1 MPEEKVTNT
10 TPQNSDILF
19 PHSNIRDGQK
29 EFLDDV
35 YKSVNEG
42 KILLAHAPTGIGK
55 TAAALGGML
64 DYALKNNKTI
74 FFLTPKHT
82 QHEIVIETLKKIKEK
97 YNINFTAVDII
108 GKQWMCLYPDIDDIS
123 SSEFNEFCKA
133 KKEHEECPFY
143 KNAHPKKNEGLIA
156 DRIKNEVKNFIMHSE
171 EVREMCSRQDVCP
184 YEITIECA
192 KDANI
197 IICDYFHIFS
207 KSVRDTFLTRIEKEL
222 SDSIIIIDESHNLPE
237 RIRTLLSHSISE
249 FSIERAGKEAE
260 NVGKIY
266 LHDAVLNLKKILTEF
281 GKELNNNNEIF
292 IEKSQFVAAVEK
304 GISKIEGPAN
314 WKYDDFVNDVDY
326 TGAEI
331 LKTPNRY
338 RSYLNIIGKFLGSW
352 NRDETGFVRILK
364 KEMRK
369 DATGRYRNYFS
380 LYYNCLD
387 PSVSTSEI
395 FNTCHSA
402 VLMSG
407 TLIPLEMYKDILGI
421 ADKMAMLKEYKSPF
435 PKENKLVIIVEGLT
449 TKYEMRSEEMFKT
462 YAAKI
467 YEILKCVDDNVAIFF
482 PSYKILDKISSFIRE
497 LLNNEN
503 FAKPLLVEQQDMTK
517 EDRMELYKKLVKFKN
532 SGGAVLCAVLA
543 GSLSEGIDYANNLLS
558 AVIVVGL
565 PLDFPDLETKAL
577 INYYDEKFKAGW
589 KYGYIYPAMNK
600 VVQAAGRGIR
610 SEKDRGVIVLLD
622 ERYKWQNFS
631 KCLPKDFAQIVTEKP
646 EIYIKRFFEKI
657 SQS

>member
-1 MPEEKVTNT
+1 MPQKSDIS
-10 TPQNSDILF
+10 NSDILF

-29 EFLDDV
+29 EFLEDV

-55 TAAALGGML
+55 TAASLGGML
-64 DYALKNNKTI
+64 NYGLKNNKVI

-82 QHEIVIETLKKIKEK
+82 QHEIVIETLKKIKKK
-97 YNINFTAVDII
+97 YALNFIAVDIT
-108 GKQWMCLYPDIDDIS
+108 GKQWMCLYPDTEDIS
-123 SSEFNEFCKA
+123 SNEFNEFCKA
-133 KKEHEECPFY
+133 KKEHEECEFY
-143 KNAHPKKNEGLIA
+143 RNAHPKKNEGNIA
-156 DRIKNEVKNFIMHSE
+156 DGIKNKLKNSIMHSE
-171 EVREMCSRQDVCP
+171 EVKELCSRHNICP
-184 YEITIECA
+184 YEIIIECA
-192 KDANI
+192 KDANV

-207 KSVRDTFLTRIEKEL
+207 KTVRDTFLTRIGKEL
-222 SDSIIIIDESHNLPE
+222 NDSIIIIDESHNLPE
-237 RIRTLLSHSISE
+237 RIRSLLSHSISE
-249 FSIERAGKEAE
+249 FSIDRAGKEAE

-266 LHDAVLNLKKILTEF
+266 LQEAVLNLKKILVLF
-281 GKELNNNNEIF
+281 GKELDNNNEIF
-292 IEKSQFVAAVEK
+292 MEKSKFVAAVEK
-304 GISKIEGPAN
+304 HIRKIDGPAN
-314 WKYDDFVNDVDY
+314 WNYDDFVNDTDY

-338 RSYLNIIGKFLGSW
+338 RSYLKITGKFLGSW
-352 NRDETGFVRILK
+352 NMSEPGFARILK
-364 KEMRK
+364 KEIRK
-369 DATGRYRNYFS
+369 DATGRFRDYFS
-380 LYYNCLD
+380 LYCNCLD
-387 PSVSTSEI
+387 PSISTSEI

-421 ADKMAMLKEYKSPF
+421 PDKRAMLKEYKSPF
-435 PKENKLVIIVEGLT
+435 PKENKLVMVVEGLT
-449 TKYEMRSEEMFKT
+449 TKYEMRSEEMFKK
-462 YAAKI
+462 YAENI
-467 YEILKCVDDNVAIFF
+467 SEISKHINGNIAIFF
-482 PSYKILDKISSFIRE
+482 PSYKILNKISFFMKEIQDKSDKNFT
-497 LLNNEN
+497 
-503 FAKPLLVEQQDMTK
+503 FAKPVLLEQQDMTK
-517 EDRMELYKKLVKFKN
+517 EDRMELYKKLIPFKN

-558 AVIVVGL
+558 AVIIVGL

-577 INYYDEKFKAGW
+577 IKYYDEKFSAGW

-610 SEKDRGVIVLLD
+610 SESDRGVIVLLD

>member
-1 MPEEKVTNT
+1 MPQKSDIS
-10 TPQNSDILF
+10 NSDILF
-19 PHSNIRDGQK
+19 PYSNIRDGQK
-29 EFLDDV
+29 EFLEDV

-55 TAAALGGML
+55 TAASLGGML
-64 DYALKNNKTI
+64 NYGLKNNKVI

-82 QHEIVIETLKKIKEK
+82 QHEIVIETLKKIKKK
-97 YNINFTAVDII
+97 YALNFIAVDIT
-108 GKQWMCLYPDIDDIS
+108 GKQWMCLYPDTEDIS
-123 SSEFNEFCKA
+123 SNEFNEFCKA
-133 KKEHEECPFY
+133 KKEHEECEFY
-143 KNAHPKKNEGLIA
+143 RNAHPKKNEGNIA
-156 DRIKNEVKNFIMHSE
+156 DGIKNKLKNSIMHSE
-171 EVREMCSRQDVCP
+171 EVKELCSRHNICP
-184 YEITIECA
+184 YEIIIECA
-192 KDANI
+192 KDANV

-207 KSVRDTFLTRIEKEL
+207 KTVRDTFLTRIGKEL
-222 SDSIIIIDESHNLPE
+222 NDSIIIIDESHNLPE
-237 RIRTLLSHSISE
+237 RIRSLLSHSISE
-249 FSIERAGKEAE
+249 FSIDRAGKEAE

-266 LHDAVLNLKKILTEF
+266 LQEAVLNLKKILVLF
-281 GKELNNNNEIF
+281 GKELDNNNEIF
-292 IEKSQFVAAVEK
+292 MEKSKFVAAVEK
-304 GISKIEGPAN
+304 HIRKIDGPAN
-314 WKYDDFVNDVDY
+314 WNYDDFVNDTDY

-338 RSYLNIIGKFLGSW
+338 RSYLKITGKFLGSW
-352 NRDETGFVRILK
+352 NMSEPGFARILK
-364 KEMRK
+364 KEIRK
-369 DATGRYRNYFS
+369 DATGRFRDYFS
-380 LYYNCLD
+380 LYCNCLD
-387 PSVSTSEI
+387 PSISTSEI

-421 ADKMAMLKEYKSPF
+421 PDKRAMLKEYKSPF
-435 PKENKLVIIVEGLT
+435 PKENKLVMVVEGLT
-449 TKYEMRSEEMFKT
+449 TKYEMRSEEMFKK
-462 YAAKI
+462 YAENI
-467 YEILKCVDDNVAIFF
+467 SEISKHINGNIAIFF
-482 PSYKILDKISSFIRE
+482 PSYKILNKISFFMKEIQDKSDKNFT
-497 LLNNEN
+497 
-503 FAKPLLVEQQDMTK
+503 FAKPVLLEQQDMTK
-517 EDRMELYKKLVKFKN
+517 EDRMELYKKLIPFKN

-558 AVIVVGL
+558 AVIIVGL

-577 INYYDEKFKAGW
+577 IKYYDEKFSAGW

-610 SEKDRGVIVLLD
+610 SESDRGVIVLLD

>member
-1 MPEEKVTNT
+1 MPENNVTNT

-19 PHSNIRDGQK
+19 PYSNIRDGQK

-35 YKSVNEG
+35 YKTVSEG

-64 DYALKNNKTI
+64 NYALKNNRTI

-123 SSEFNEFCKA
+123 SNEFNEFCKA

-143 KNAHPKKNEGLIA
+143 KNAHSKKNEGLIA
-156 DRIKNEVKNFIMHSE
+156 DKIKKEIKNYIMHSE
-171 EVREMCSRQDVCP
+171 EVKELCSKYDICP

-237 RIRTLLSHSISE
+237 RIRALLSHSISE

-266 LHDAVLNLKKILTEF
+266 LHDAVLNLKKILINF
-281 GKELNNNNEIF
+281 GKELNSNNEIF
-292 IEKSQFVAAVEK
+292 IEKSKFVAAVEK
-304 GISKIEGPAN
+304 GISKIEGPVN

-331 LKTPNRY
+331 LKIPNRY

-352 NRDETGFVRILK
+352 NRDEKGFVRILK

-369 DATGRYRNYFS
+369 DATGRYRDYFS

-421 ADKMAMLKEYKSPF
+421 ADKRAIQKEYKSPF
-435 PKENKLVIIVEGLT
+435 PKENRLVIIVEG
-449 TKYEMRSEEMFKT
+449 
-462 YAAKI
+462 
-467 YEILKCVDDNVAIFF
+467 
-482 PSYKILDKISSFIRE
+482 
-497 LLNNEN
+497 
-503 FAKPLLVEQQDMTK
+503 
-517 EDRMELYKKLVKFKN
+517 
-532 SGGAVLCAVLA
+532 
-543 GSLSEGIDYANNLLS
+543 
-558 AVIVVGL
+558 
-565 PLDFPDLETKAL
+565 
-577 INYYDEKFKAGW
+577 
-589 KYGYIYPAMNK
+589 
-600 VVQAAGRGIR
+600 
-610 SEKDRGVIVLLD
+610 
-622 ERYKWQNFS
+622 
-631 KCLPKDFAQIVTEKP
+631 
-646 EIYIKRFFEKI
+646 
-657 SQS
+657 